1 MTITKKPTRA
11 KKTEEKRDA
20 IASAFI
26 QAAEHRAQAEAAVPP
41 KPEKSKTEKAEAP
54 AKAEKSAKVKKAAP
68 KKIIT
73 DAAAPVETTEIKEKK
88 SKDKGKKKNKDK
100 KKEAVIIRF
109 EDAQLAEIDSN
120 ADALGLSRAAWVR
133 MVVSQALAKS

>member
-1 MTITKKPTRA
+1 MTITKKPARG

-20 IASAFI
+20 IATAFI
-26 QAAEHRAQAEAAVPP
+26 QAAELRAQTETAVPP

-54 AKAEKSAKVKKAAP
+54 AKAEKTTKVKKPAP
-68 KKIIT
+68 KKIA
-73 DAAAPVETTEIKEKK
+73 DEAATPVEETDTKEKK
-88 SKDKGKKKNKDK
+88 SKDKGKKKKNK